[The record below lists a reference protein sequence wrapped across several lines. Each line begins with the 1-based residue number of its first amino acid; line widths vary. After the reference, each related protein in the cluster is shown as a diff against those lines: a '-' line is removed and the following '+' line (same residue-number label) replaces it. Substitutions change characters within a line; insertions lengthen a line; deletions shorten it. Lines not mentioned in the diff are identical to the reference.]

1 MMVQFFWLSGS
12 HVARWKFSQKQK
24 VREPQIKPKTLNKS
38 SVKCFPLILIQIIN
52 GFYLNAQMPF
62 FCLLSGKNPAVWFA
76 GKNVRINSSFMSIFE
91 SENVIIPASGATL
104 IVLQTHLWTNTL
116 PVPYCVCPAKKQPMQ
131 HKLSHS
137 KSLQE
142 DACN

>member
-1 MMVQFFWLSGS
+1 MFSTNTNSDYKWVLSECTDALFLFAFW
-12 HVARWKFSQKQK
+12 
-24 VREPQIKPKTLNKS
+24 NKS
-38 SVKCFPLILIQIIN
+38 SRVVCWQ
-52 GFYLNAQMPF
+52 
-62 FCLLSGKNPAVWFA
+62 
-76 GKNVRINSSFMSIFE
+76 NVRINSSFMSIFE

-104 IVLQTHLWTNTL
+104 IDLQTHLWTNTL